1 MLTSRETRALRRHT
15 GVTYQQ
21 HNLETQLRALHD
33 VRARCTMCGRA
44 ARCAGVLH
52 DVRAGRLGLSAL
64 LRRTLPA

>member
-21 HNLETQLRALHD
+21 HNLETQLR
-33 VRARCTMCGRA
+33 
-44 ARCAGVLH
+44 VLH